1 LGGYIVEIFLD
12 EKPIGEDYNNLTLP
26 EILAKVKSN
35 LENNILKEIF
45 LNEVEVNEKYLR
57 EALIDIDDVKKI
69 EFFTQDTSL
78 LIKETLKE
86 ASEYLPRL
94 KDGTKKAAQLF
105 RNSDD
110 KAVQN
115 YQLILNGLE
124 WYIEAL
130 SQVTSLMN
138 NEEYYQK
145 GQNMINKINKILSDL
160 MVAYNKEDFVLVAD
174 ILEYEIVETIEELIE
189 FNKELILNIEGKSDN
204 T

>member
-1 LGGYIVEIFLD
+1 VKIFLD
-12 EKPIGEDYNNLTLP
+12 EKPIGENYNNLTLP
-26 EILAKVKSN
+26 EILTKVKNN
-35 LENNILKEIF
+35 LEDKILKDIYI
-45 LNEVEVNEKYLR
+45 NGVEVNEKYLR

-69 EFFTQDTSL
+69 EFFTQDTNS
-78 LIKETLKE
+78 LIKETLEE

-94 KDGTKKAAQLF
+94 KDGTKKTAQLF

-124 WYIEAL
+124 WYIETV

-145 GQNMINKINKILSDL
+145 GQNMINDINKTLSDL

-189 FNKELILNIEGKSDN
+189 FNKILILKIKGNSDN
-204 T
+204 S